1 MKKIL
6 ICFIPFFVTACAVT
20 ADPTALYY
28 ARFDGPT
35 ILIDTIPTIVSIVQI
50 DDVTYDVL
58 SREEDFLRDAESGHK
73 TLVKRDR
80 YRRAAI
86 TVLQKR
92 LGKRKQLTII
102 DDVGTG
108 TGMWIR
114 FKVTDK

>member
-1 MKKIL
+1 MKNIL
-6 ICFIPFFVTACAVT
+6 ICLIVSILSGCTNAAITPDFE
-20 ADPTALYY
+20 Y